1 MESCQV
7 CYLKKRHEIKSIL
20 MREEETREEEET
32 EHMEQDIE
40 EHGLISEKYFI
51 SQLHPRNFIK
61 SSAIIL

>member
-32 EHMEQDIE
+32 QNTWNKI
-40 EHGLISEKYFI
+40 
-51 SQLHPRNFIK
+51 
-61 SSAIIL
+61 